1 MATKIAINGF
11 GRIGRCIVRA
21 LVERGEKD
29 LEIVAINDLTDA
41 GTLAH
46 LLRYD
51 SIHREF
57 RAASVSHGDG
67 FIQLGDKKI
76 SVLAKK
82 DPAELPWN
90 DLGVD
95 IVFECTGLFTDRA
108 KAALHQNAGAKRV
121 IISAPAKGQ
130 DLTLVLG
137 VNDASYNPEKHTI
150 VSCGS
155 CTTNC
160 LAPVA
165 RVLLDHFGIVRG
177 LMTTVHSYTNDQHIL
192 DLPHRKGDL
201 RRARAAAV
209 NMVPS
214 STGAAKAL
222 AEVIP
227 ELKGKFDGQSIRV
240 PTVDVS
246 LVDLTLQ
253 TEKPVTKD
261 AIHAAMKRA
270 AEGPMKGILEY
281 CDTQLVSGDFIG
293 NPHSSIFDAT
303 LTQTIG
309 DNFAK
314 VFSWYDNEWG
324 FSNRMIDL
332 ALLMTQKGV

>member
-95 IVFECTGLFTDRA
+95 IVFECTRLFTDRA